1 MMCSLDVR
9 VRGET
14 ERSKQEKRLR
24 YATEMCNRD
33 VKQRGL
39 YDIERCN

>member
-1 MMCSLDVR
+1 MMCSIEVR

-14 ERSKQEKRLR
+14 ERSKREMRLR

-33 VKQRGL
+33 VKLRGA